1 MSFEQVKSHV
11 LHVVKSTPSF
21 PRISSRKLATFCT
34 DIALVT
40 LGFRYRLASTLLSSM
55 IITTG
60 ARTAYLLDL
69 FYLSETISRQLVSA
83 LGTVRDLLIK
93 HQYFTKFVPGRCP
106 IQKCFH
112 HIPHWVGPGIL
123 R

>member
-11 LHVVKSTPSF
+11 LHVVKSTPLF

-34 DIALVT
+34 DIALVA
-40 LGFRYRLASTLLSSM
+40 LGFRYRLASTLLSC

-60 ARTAYLLDL
+60 ARTSYLLDL

-83 LGTVRDLLIK
+83 LATVRDLLIK
-93 HQYFTKFVPGRCP
+93 HEYFTKFVPGRCP

-112 HIPHWVGPGIL
+112 HIPHWVGTGIL
-123 R
+123 C